1 MLLLSNMNDVIG
13 GGETSQKNE
22 AVKHSFK
29 NLKTQAKT
37 LISKDI
43 GGRYQLSLLHRR
55 ELRDNGT
62 QISQVKESL
71 FWKQK
76 SPIENTLKSDGL
88 VIRLARKENKSI
100 KSYFLFE
107 PTDLGKG
114 KNDMNLKSIIMDN
127 PINKRESYQVDFNA
141 DGSIKITRT
150 DDKGVETEISA
161 EQFVYLKEIDAIKN
175 TLSTADDEVKKTV
188 KRASVFAGAALTGLA
203 AGAGITQV
211 IDHFTKLQIPQEPKT
226 PLIEKP
232 KSEYQY
238 DPSLV
243 EKLKQADLSMEKI
256 EEIYGFEIKFTT
268 FSYMLLKAVVEND
281 TKMLDQLNT
290 YNYKEQLKDF
300 LLNKRGAEVKK
311 RLGTN
316 PVLEA
321 DKENK
326 NEIML
331 RDNPDLEVRTGKYLS
346 RLFFSYLKEDRGR
359 IKKILIGSDQNS
371 ASGKGILKTTL
382 GAMGANF
389 LFNELQRSF
398 HESVHMTAGIFK
410 ELFTQDENHKFIE
423 MNGYTANNTAEQL
436 DDWLSV
442 FANNPDFFNKYFF
455 NIPGDGILTF
465 LKDDGILER
474 GLPEIMAISCT
485 NYFFNE
491 RANWMGED
499 IKKYPDI
506 ERAIRR
512 QLAVTFYGGDALTN
526 SPDGVSDEQLALIR
540 KDFGKNYIVGLVEV
554 MSGADDLGETT
565 LKALSGDLNK
575 YYTENTAG
583 YLVADGEPT
592 NEMNKRFIEENNL
605 EAHISTRPMNLQGIQ
620 KLNQINEFIVRYG
633 RTFFPDGK
641 IG

>member
-1 MLLLSNMNDVIG
+1 MNDVIG

>member
-1 MLLLSNMNDVIG
+1 MNDVIG

-211 IDHFTKLQIPQEPKT
+211 IDHFTKLEAFKQQKV
-226 PLIEKP
+226 PLSGTLFGCGARRRAWSRRLCFQLFSHSWECRTI
-232 KSEYQY
+232 SLTYQ
-238 DPSLV
+238 
-243 EKLKQADLSMEKI
+243 
-256 EEIYGFEIKFTT
+256 
-268 FSYMLLKAVVEND
+268 
-281 TKMLDQLNT
+281 
-290 YNYKEQLKDF
+290 
-300 LLNKRGAEVKK
+300 
-311 RLGTN
+311 
-316 PVLEA
+316 
-321 DKENK
+321 
-326 NEIML
+326 
-331 RDNPDLEVRTGKYLS
+331 
-346 RLFFSYLKEDRGR
+346 
-359 IKKILIGSDQNS
+359 
-371 ASGKGILKTTL
+371 
-382 GAMGANF
+382 
-389 LFNELQRSF
+389 
-398 HESVHMTAGIFK
+398 SVHHSAYS
-410 ELFTQDENHKFIE
+410 L
-423 MNGYTANNTAEQL
+423 YRVNT
-436 DDWLSV
+436 
-442 FANNPDFFNKYFF
+442 
-455 NIPGDGILTF
+455 
-465 LKDDGILER
+465 
-474 GLPEIMAISCT
+474 
-485 NYFFNE
+485 
-491 RANWMGED
+491 
-499 IKKYPDI
+499 
-506 ERAIRR
+506 
-512 QLAVTFYGGDALTN
+512 
-526 SPDGVSDEQLALIR
+526 
-540 KDFGKNYIVGLVEV
+540 
-554 MSGADDLGETT
+554 
-565 LKALSGDLNK
+565 
-575 YYTENTAG
+575 
-583 YLVADGEPT
+583 
-592 NEMNKRFIEENNL
+592 
-605 EAHISTRPMNLQGIQ
+605 
-620 KLNQINEFIVRYG
+620 
-633 RTFFPDGK
+633 
-641 IG
+641 